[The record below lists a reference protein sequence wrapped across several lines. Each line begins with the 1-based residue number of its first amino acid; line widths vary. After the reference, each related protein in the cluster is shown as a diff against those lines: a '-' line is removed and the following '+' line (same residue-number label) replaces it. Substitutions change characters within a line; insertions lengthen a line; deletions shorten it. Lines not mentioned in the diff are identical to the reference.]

1 MTLSR
6 NYNDIIRLGFPIL
19 VGQLGMIFVGF
30 ADTNMVGR
38 YSTEALA
45 AASFVN
51 NVFNIVILGC
61 LGFTY
66 GLTPLIGAL
75 FSRKESSRIGATLR
89 DGLAINLIFALSVT
103 ALMTLLYF
111 HVDKLGQPAEL
122 LPILR
127 PYFVTYLAG
136 IVPISVFNVFAQ
148 WSYAINRTR
157 MPMWIILTA
166 NVTNVLFNWLLIY
179 GNCGFPELGLT
190 GAGLATLLARW
201 LCAAAI
207 IAVFICH
214 RDFKDYRMG
223 FRRARLSLRG
233 MGQVGRVSWPVALQM
248 SMETGAFSG
257 AAVMAGWLGALE
269 LASFQL
275 MVTIGTLG
283 FCIYYSM
290 AAAVSVLVANA
301 AGRGD
306 VAGMRSVAFAG
317 YRIILVLATCS
328 SLVFVLL
335 GRDLIGFFTEDP
347 EVISMA
353 TGLIFPLVLYQYAD
367 ATQISFA
374 NALRGT
380 SRVTVMSWIAF
391 VSYVVIGLPSTYL
404 MAFTAGMGIYGIILS
419 FSVSLFA
426 AAALFLG
433 FFLRYTPLMNK
444 R

>member
-1 MTLSR
+1 M
-6 NYNDIIRLGFPIL
+6 LGLPIL

-51 NVFNIVILGC
+51 NVFNIAILGC

-75 FSRKESSRIGATLR
+75 FSRKEDHEIGLTLR
-89 DGLAINLIFALSVT
+89 NGLAINLTFSLLVT
-103 ALMTLLYF
+103 AVMTALYF
-111 HVDKLGQPAEL
+111 NVDHLGQPEEL
-122 LPILR
+122 MPILK
-127 PYFVTYLAG
+127 PYFITYLAG
-136 IVPISVFNVFAQ
+136 IIPISVFNVFAQ
-148 WSYAINRTR
+148 WSYAINRTK
-157 MPMWIILTA
+157 MPMWIILSA
-166 NVTNVLFNWLLIY
+166 NVINVLFNWLLIY

-190 GAGLATLLARW
+190 GAGLATLLARC
-201 LCAAAI
+201 LCPVVI
-207 IAVFICH
+207 IAVFFCH
-214 RDFKDYRMG
+214 RDFKEYREG
-223 FRRARLSLRG
+223 FKQSRISLGG
-233 MGQVGRVSWPVALQM
+233 MLHVGRVSWPVALQM

-301 AGRGD
+301 AGRND
-306 VAGMRSVAFAG
+306 VVGMRSVAFAG

-328 SLVFVLL
+328 SLVFALL
-335 GRDLIGFFTEDP
+335 GKHLIGFFTEDP
-347 EVISMA
+347 AVIAMA
-353 TGLIFPLVLYQYAD
+353 SGLIVPLVLYQLGD

-404 MAFTAGMGIYGIILS
+404 MAFTLGMGINGIILS
-419 FSVSLFA
+419 FSVSLFT

-433 FFLRYTPLMNK
+433 FFLHYTPLNVK
-444 R
+444 